1 MEVLKGGSVGQ
12 IVRWPT
18 FPFHRTDL
26 VRGCRDSD
34 TESGVVIQTA
44 MRTWSS
50 ATSRWKS
57 RALSR
62 WPSSFTLCILV
73 SARLRRWC
81 SLHRRRS
88 TCP

>member
-44 MRTWSS
+44 MRT
-50 ATSRWKS
+50 
-57 RALSR
+57 
-62 WPSSFTLCILV
+62 
-73 SARLRRWC
+73 
-81 SLHRRRS
+81 
-88 TCP
+88 